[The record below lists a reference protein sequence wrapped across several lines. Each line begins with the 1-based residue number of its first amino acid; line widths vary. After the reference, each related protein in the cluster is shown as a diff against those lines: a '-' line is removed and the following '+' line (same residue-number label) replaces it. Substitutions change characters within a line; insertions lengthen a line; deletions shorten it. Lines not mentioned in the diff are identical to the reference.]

1 MSADLATVPKNEATV
16 VNADFSVKFTAEQRE
31 LILDTCCNGASEK
44 EAAALIAIAEAR
56 GMNPILGECYFVQR
70 YDSQTRQMKWAVQ
83 ASIDSFRIRAE
94 QTGLYAGQDE
104 PQFEFDE
111 HGVPT
116 VAKVAVYRKD
126 WERPVVGVAYF
137 DEYVQRTKD
146 GAPTR
151 FWKTMPKNQL
161 AKCAEAQGLRKAFPK
176 ALAKVYTPE
185 EMAQAD
191 VIDESPVPQ
200 AQPKKLAPPPISQDE
215 SAWLHDAI
223 AGRIRAASNAEELAV
238 AVAEATKAKSRLSV
252 DDQKSLG
259 KIFRESEKRLIKQA
273 ESAESESEGAA

>member
-1 MSADLATVPKNEATV
+1 
-16 VNADFSVKFTAEQRE
+16 
-31 LILDTCCNGASEK
+31 
-44 EAAALIAIAEAR
+44 
-56 GMNPILGECYFVQR
+56 
-70 YDSQTRQMKWAVQ
+70 
-83 ASIDSFRIRAE
+83 
-94 QTGLYAGQDE
+94 
-104 PQFEFDE
+104 
-111 HGVPT
+111 
-116 VAKVAVYRKD
+116 
-126 WERPVVGVAYF
+126 
-137 DEYVQRTKD
+137 
-146 GAPTR
+146 
-151 FWKTMPKNQL
+151 MPKNQL